1 MNEKPI
7 LFNAEMVNAILSGR
21 KTQTRRIMKV
31 QPSEH
36 FHPQTIH
43 GAMDFTA
50 HWYTHGVID
59 KDGYLQPARK
69 DVFGVADEDEGYTC
83 PLGAVGDQLWVR
95 ETFALLGN
103 EDGVCVDWQDNMVK
117 GDEQAA
123 ARIYKASCEQ
133 KHGDYGLYSIPDSA
147 YWKPDTTNM
156 KYEGTWR
163 PSIHMPRWA
172 SRINLLITGVRV
184 ERLQDISQEDAQAE
198 GMELTGWRPT
208 YSDPDS
214 GGEYETPYDNFAE
227 LWTSIY
233 GEESWQ
239 ANPWVWVINF
249 ERMEAK

>member
-7 LFNAEMVNAILSGR
+7 FFNAEMVNAILSGR

-43 GAMDFTA
+43 GAIDFTA
-50 HWYTHGVID
+50 HWYTPGVID

-95 ETFALLGN
+95 ETFQGPLFDYEQMESYL
-103 EDGVCVDWQDNMVK
+103 EDSAKFESHEYCV
-117 GDEQAA
+117 
-123 ARIYKASCEQ
+123 YKAD
-133 KHGDYGLYSIPDSA
+133 GN
-147 YWKPDTTNM
+147 TTPEFVDADDNLHC
-156 KYEGTWR
+156 KWR

-184 ERLQDISQEDAQAE
+184 ERLNTISTGDAMAE
-198 GMELTGWRPT
+198 GYPAEREATGGPLDAWLWFR
-208 YSDPDS
+208 
-214 GGEYETPYDNFAE
+214 E
-227 LWTSIY
+227 LWDGIY
-233 GEESWQ
+233 PDNTFEV
-239 ANPWVWVINF
+239 NPWCWVIEF

>member
-21 KTQTRRIMKV
+21 KTQTRRII
-31 QPSEH
+31 SEKTLQL
-36 FHPQTIH
+36 FDVAASAGECHPLN
-43 GAMDFTA
+43 GDDP
-50 HWYTHGVID
+50 V
-59 KDGYLQPARK
+59 
-69 DVFGVADEDEGYTC
+69 DVRSQSYYCEFS
-83 PLGAVGDQLWVR
+83 PLGDVGDQLWVR

-103 EDGVCVDWQDNMVK
+103 EDGVCIDWQGNMVK
-117 GDEQAA
+117 GDEELA

-147 YWKPDTTNM
+147 YWKPDTTNE

-184 ERLQDISQEDAQAE
+184 ERLNDISEQDAISE
-198 GMELTGWRPT
+198 GLECYVDDGVPYYGPFNNGDCRPDVVFR
-208 YSDPDS
+208 S
-214 GGEYETPYDNFAE
+214 
-227 LWTSIY
+227 LWDSIY
-233 GEESWQ
+233 GKKEGENWQ
-239 ANPWVWVINF
+239 ANPWVWVIEF

>member
-7 LFNAEMVNAILSGR
+7 LFNAEMVQAILSGR

-50 HWYTHGVID
+50 HWYTPGVID

-95 ETFALLGN
+95 ENFYQHGVWN
-103 EDGVCVDWQDNMVK
+103 QPYFGECSDPEDAYFS
-117 GDEQAA
+117 GDKRVLYAA
-123 ARIYKASCEQ
+123 DGGSV
-133 KHGDYGLYSIPDSA
+133 KHG
-147 YWKPDTTNM
+147 
-156 KYEGTWR
+156 GTRDDFWRSR

-184 ERLQDISQEDAQAE
+184 ERLRDISQEDAQAE

-227 LWTSIY
+227 LWISIY

>member
-1 MNEKPI
+1 
-7 LFNAEMVNAILSGR
+7 MVQAILSGR

-50 HWYTHGVID
+50 HWYTPGVID

-95 ETFALLGN
+95 ENFYQHGVWN
-103 EDGVCVDWQDNMVK
+103 QPYFGECSDPEDAYFS
-117 GDEQAA
+117 GDKRVLYAA
-123 ARIYKASCEQ
+123 DGGSV
-133 KHGDYGLYSIPDSA
+133 KHG
-147 YWKPDTTNM
+147 
-156 KYEGTWR
+156 GTRDDFWRSR

-184 ERLQDISQEDAQAE
+184 ERLRDISQEDAQAE

-227 LWTSIY
+227 LWISIY

-239 ANPWVWVINF
+239 A
-249 ERMEAK
+249 

>member
-1 MNEKPI
+1 MQNTGSVNSKERPI

-50 HWYTHGVID
+50 HWYTPGVID

-69 DVFGVADEDEGYTC
+69 DVFGVADEDEGYAC

-95 ETFALLGN
+95 ETFATGLCTESTLAYRATHKT
-103 EDGVCVDWQDNMVK
+103 EDL
-117 GDEQAA
+117 E
-123 ARIYKASCEQ
+123 
-133 KHGDYGLYSIPDSA
+133 
-147 YWKPDTTNM
+147 
-156 KYEGTWR
+156 EGWGETIKWT

-184 ERLQDISQEDAQAE
+184 ERLNDISEQDAMAE
-198 GMELTGWRPT
+198 GVSANEHSPARYVFG
-208 YSDPDS
+208 S
-214 GGEYETPYDNFAE
+214 
-227 LWTSIY
+227 LWQSIY
-233 GEESWQ
+233 GADNPKSWQ

>member
-1 MNEKPI
+1 MQNTGSVNSKERPI
-7 LFNAEMVNAILSGR
+7 LFNAEMVQAILSGR

-50 HWYTHGVID
+50 HWYTPGVID

-95 ETFALLGN
+95 ENFYQHGVWN
-103 EDGVCVDWQDNMVK
+103 QPYFGECSDPEDAYFS
-117 GDEQAA
+117 GDKRVLYAA
-123 ARIYKASCEQ
+123 DGGSV
-133 KHGDYGLYSIPDSA
+133 KHG
-147 YWKPDTTNM
+147 
-156 KYEGTWR
+156 GTRDDFWRSR

-184 ERLQDISQEDAQAE
+184 ERLNTISTGDAMAE
-198 GMELTGWRPT
+198 GYPVEREATGGSLDAWLWFR
-208 YSDPDS
+208 
-214 GGEYETPYDNFAE
+214 E
-227 LWTSIY
+227 LWDGIY
-233 GEESWQ
+233 PDNTFEV
-239 ANPWVWVINF
+239 NPWCWVIEF

>member
-1 MNEKPI
+1 METTGSTTSKECPI

-36 FHPQTIH
+36 FHPQDIK

-50 HWYTHGVID
+50 HWYTPGVID

-83 PLGAVGDQLWVR
+83 PLGAIGDQLWVR
-95 ETFALLGN
+95 ETFQGPLF
-103 EDGVCVDWQDNMVK
+103 DY
-117 GDEQAA
+117 EQMES
-123 ARIYKASCEQ
+123 YLE
-133 KHGDYGLYSIPDSA
+133 DSA
-147 YWKPDTTNM
+147 KFESPEYCVYRADGNTAPEFVDADDNLHCK
-156 KYEGTWR
+156 WR

-184 ERLQDISQEDAQAE
+184 ERLNTISTGDAMAE
-198 GMELTGWRPT
+198 GYPAERETTGGSLDAWLWFRDLWDGI
-208 YSDPDS
+208 YPDNTF
-214 GGEYETPYDNFAE
+214 EV
-227 LWTSIY
+227 
-233 GEESWQ
+233 
-239 ANPWVWVINF
+239 NPWCWVIEF

>member
-7 LFNAEMVNAILSGR
+7 LFNSEMVNAILSGR

-43 GAMDFTA
+43 GSMDFTA
-50 HWYTHGVID
+50 HWYTPGVID

-95 ETFALLGN
+95 ETWARYN
-103 EDGVCVDWQDNMVK
+103 IDQTSHDMAYRATAPADWPKDG
-117 GDEQAA
+117 
-123 ARIYKASCEQ
+123 
-133 KHGDYGLYSIPDSA
+133 L
-147 YWKPDTTNM
+147 
-156 KYEGTWR
+156 WR

-184 ERLQDISQEDAQAE
+184 ERLNTISTGDAMAE
-198 GMELTGWRPT
+198 GYPVEREATGGNLDAWLWFR
-208 YSDPDS
+208 
-214 GGEYETPYDNFAE
+214 E
-227 LWTSIY
+227 LWDGIY
-233 GEESWQ
+233 PDNTFEV
-239 ANPWVWVINF
+239 NPWCWVIEF

>member
-43 GAMDFTA
+43 GDMDFTA
-50 HWYTHGVID
+50 HWYTPGVID

-95 ETFALLGN
+95 EAYRMARSLDTHSPSEVAELSLNAGYKN
-103 EDGVCVDWQDNMVK
+103 PWAPIQLEADGT
-117 GDEQAA
+117 
-123 ARIYKASCEQ
+123 RIGKWA
-133 KHGDYGLYSIPDSA
+133 GF
-147 YWKPDTTNM
+147 DTPPVITEAG
-156 KYEGTWR
+156 KLR
-163 PSIHMPRWA
+163 PSLHMPRWA

-184 ERLQDISQEDAQAE
+184 ERLQDISDADASAE
-198 GMELTGWRPT
+198 GCKISSMQSGECL
-208 YSDPDS
+208 SDM
-214 GGEYETPYDNFAE
+214 FAR
-227 LWTSIY
+227 LWKSIY
-233 GEESWQ
+233 GDESWQ

>member
-7 LFNAEMVNAILSGR
+7 LFNAEMVQAILSDR
-21 KTQTRRIMKV
+21 KTQTRRIMKA

-50 HWYTHGVID
+50 HWYTPGVID

-95 ETFALLGN
+95 EAFATGLCTESTLAYRATHKT
-103 EDGVCVDWQDNMVK
+103 EDL
-117 GDEQAA
+117 E
-123 ARIYKASCEQ
+123 
-133 KHGDYGLYSIPDSA
+133 
-147 YWKPDTTNM
+147 
-156 KYEGTWR
+156 EGWGETIKWT

-184 ERLQDISQEDAQAE
+184 ERLQAITLGDICKEIGCGLYDF
-198 GMELTGWRPT
+198 RPAT
-208 YSDPDS
+208 Y
-214 GGEYETPYDNFAE
+214 GFQVWEK
-227 LWTSIY
+227 LWKSIY
-233 GEESWQ
+233 GEENWE
-239 ANPWVWVINF
+239 ANPWVWVIEF

>member
-1 MNEKPI
+1 MQNTGSVNSKERPI
-7 LFNAEMVNAILSGR
+7 LFNAEMVQAILSGR

-50 HWYTHGVID
+50 HWYTPGVID

-95 ETFALLGN
+95 ECFRVHSLATDVATLVYRAS
-103 EDGVCVDWQDNMVK
+103 ERHSWT
-117 GDEQAA
+117 EQT
-123 ARIYKASCEQ
+123 RRVPVSDCN
-133 KHGDYGLYSIPDSA
+133 
-147 YWKPDTTNM
+147 KPLSPEKWT
-156 KYEGTWR
+156 
-163 PSIHMPRWA
+163 PSLHMPRWA

-184 ERLQDISQEDAQAE
+184 ERLQDISEQDARAE
-198 GMELTGWRPT
+198 GCAYGKGNGEIDLAVRPENHFPT
-208 YSDPDS
+208 
-214 GGEYETPYDNFAE
+214 
-227 LWTSIY
+227 LWASIY
-233 GEESWQ
+233 GADGWQ
-239 ANPWVWVINF
+239 ANPWVWVIEF

>member
-7 LFNAEMVNAILSGR
+7 LFNSEMVNAILSGR

-50 HWYTHGVID
+50 HWYTPGVID

-95 ETFALLGN
+95 EAYRMARSLDTHSPSEVAELSLNAGYKN
-103 EDGVCVDWQDNMVK
+103 PWAPIQLEADGT
-117 GDEQAA
+117 
-123 ARIYKASCEQ
+123 RIGKWT
-133 KHGDYGLYSIPDSA
+133 GF
-147 YWKPDTTNM
+147 DTPPVVTEAG
-156 KYEGTWR
+156 KLR
-163 PSIHMPRWA
+163 PSLHMPRWA

-184 ERLQDISQEDAQAE
+184 ERLNDISEQDARAE
-198 GMELTGWRPT
+198 GVKAWRGPAEELV
-208 YSDPDS
+208 
-214 GGEYETPYDNFAE
+214 GGKLAFFE
-227 LWTSIY
+227 LWDSIY
-233 GEESWQ
+233 GQKEGENWQ

>member
-1 MNEKPI
+1 MEARVKEKGI
-7 LFNAEMVNAILSGR
+7 LFNAEMVQAILSGR

-50 HWYTHGVID
+50 HWYTPGVID

-95 ETFALLGN
+95 EKFYQHGVWN
-103 EDGVCVDWQDNMVK
+103 QPYFGECSDPEDAYFS
-117 GDEQAA
+117 GDKRVLYAA
-123 ARIYKASCEQ
+123 DGGSV
-133 KHGDYGLYSIPDSA
+133 KHG
-147 YWKPDTTNM
+147 
-156 KYEGTWR
+156 GTRDDFWRSR

-172 SRINLLITGVRV
+172 SRIDLLITGVRV
-184 ERLQDISQEDAQAE
+184 ERLNTISTGDAMAE
-198 GMELTGWRPT
+198 GYPAEREATGGPLDAWLWFR
-208 YSDPDS
+208 
-214 GGEYETPYDNFAE
+214 E
-227 LWTSIY
+227 LWDGIY
-233 GEESWQ
+233 PDNTFEV
-239 ANPWVWVINF
+239 NPWCWVIEF

>member
-36 FHPQTIH
+36 FHPQDIN

-50 HWYTHGVID
+50 HWYTPGFID

-95 ETFALLGN
+95 ETWARYN
-103 EDGVCVDWQDNMVK
+103 IDQTSHDMAYRATTPADWPKDG
-117 GDEQAA
+117 
-123 ARIYKASCEQ
+123 
-133 KHGDYGLYSIPDSA
+133 L
-147 YWKPDTTNM
+147 
-156 KYEGTWR
+156 WR

-172 SRINLLITGVRV
+172 SRINLIITGIRV
-184 ERLQDISQEDAQAE
+184 ERLDTISTGDAMEE
-198 GMELTGWRPT
+198 GYPVEREATGGSLDAWLWFR
-208 YSDPDS
+208 
-214 GGEYETPYDNFAE
+214 E
-227 LWTSIY
+227 LWDGIY
-233 GEESWQ
+233 PDNSFKH
-239 ANPWVWVINF
+239 NPWVWVIEF